1 MRPWQIWTAAIVCL
15 ALVVTAFGWLSFK
28 AIAADRAEH
37 AAQEQAQIEENVR
50 LALWRMDTRLAAL
63 LADESMRPT
72 YNYTAALSLAPLNPA
87 PATKNAPSPRDFLL
101 ISPLLNT
108 SIAEV
113 RFHFQIDAAGQ
124 VTSPSVPT
132 PEQCLFVC
140 PTYVGPE
147 QVEKAEGQLATL
159 KKLLQ
164 KQNLSDQLAKIM
176 ESNSGWLAWQDDN
189 GEALQFSNGGVIAL
203 NNNASLFGNQV
214 LVVPEPSNPGVLPN
228 APAGNDDPATGN
240 SLALPPQVAQVAPNT
255 VDSVTNDGSLAMPNP
270 GFPQLSQSDITKEQ
284 TNAAQQPTAQNAVK
298 YLNPS
303 EGYSRSGNRHN
314 TDASQTMNQQG
325 KPSAQRTSQNEIP
338 QQQGFQPQQAE
349 DQQQQQLL
357 RSVSEF
363 QQRAAYVDNSSQYN
377 GRGWNDDANRQAI
390 NNYWALNLSTPN
402 KVRGSAPQPTIRTS
416 RMVPLW
422 IDQELFLV
430 RRVMVGGDQVIQGC
444 WLDWHVMRSELL
456 KVISDLLPAADLQ
469 AVASIS
475 AEGPRILASL
485 PVRLNPGLLASATPS
500 EALSP
505 LGWSL
510 LLAWSALAI
519 AVVAIGLVG
528 QGTIALSER
537 RAVFVSAVTHELRT
551 PLTTF
556 RMYSEMLAEDMISD
570 EATRRS
576 YCRTLH
582 HEADRL
588 SHLVEN
594 VLAYAKLERGGP
606 GERRVTL
613 SLGELL
619 RIVTERVANR
629 ATQAN
634 FELVSTLDEN
644 LREKMIHTDPGAV
657 EQIVFNLVDNSCK
670 YAASAADRRLHLEMN
685 VGKNEQLLITV
696 RDHGPGIPAAER
708 NQLFL
713 PFRKSAARAAV
724 SAPGVGLGLA
734 LCRRLARAMDGDL
747 RLASSGSGTCFEL
760 QLPLS

>member
-1 MRPWQIWTAAIVCL
+1 MRPWQIWTAALVCL
-15 ALVVTAFGWLSFK
+15 TLVVTAFGWLSFK

-37 AAQEQAQIEENVR
+37 TAQEQAQLEEKVR
-50 LALWRMDTRLAAL
+50 LALWRMDTQLAKL

-72 YNYTAALSLAPLNPA
+72 YNYTAALSLAPSNLA
-87 PATKNAPSPRDFLL
+87 PATKNKVAPRDLL
-101 ISPLLNT
+101 LVSPLLNS

-113 RFHFQIDAAGQ
+113 RFHFQIDATGEI
-124 VTSPSVPT
+124 TSPSVPT
-132 PEQCLFVC
+132 SLQCEYLC
-140 PTYVGPE
+140 PSHVSAE
-147 QVEKAEGQLATL
+147 QVQTSENQLASL

-164 KQNLSDQLAKIM
+164 KQNLNEQVAKLM
-176 ESNSGWLAWQDDN
+176 ETNAGWLAWEVGN
-189 GEALQFSNGGVIAL
+189 GEALQLSNGQAVAFNDFPNHFGNNLLIVPDEPKNSLPPITPPSTSDPL
-203 NNNASLFGNQV
+203 GTSPSENTPNNAPLLANGGSLSVTG
-214 LVVPEPSNPGVLPN
+214 
-228 APAGNDDPATGN
+228 AG
-240 SLALPPQVAQVAPNT
+240 ALPLP
-255 VDSVTNDGSLAMPNP
+255 
-270 GFPQLSQSDITKEQ
+270 QSDNNLGPQ
-284 TNAAQQPTAQNAVK
+284 SGAAQQSTAQNSVK
-298 YLNPS
+298 YLNQN
-303 EGYSRSGNRHN
+303 EGYSRGGNRMNFN
-314 TDASQTMNQQG
+314 TDNSQAANQQG
-325 KPSAQRTSQNEIP
+325 KPAAQRATQQNDYL
-338 QQQGFQPQQAE
+338 PQQAAQL
-349 DQQQQQLL
+349 DQQFEEPQQQQLQ

-377 GRGWNDDANRQAI
+377 GRNWNDDTNRQAI
-390 NNYWALNLSTPN
+390 NNYWALNLNTNN
-402 KVRGSAPQPTIRTS
+402 KGKASVPQPTIRTS

-422 IDQELFLV
+422 VDQELFLV
-430 RRVMVGGDQVIQGC
+430 RRVQVGGDQVIQGC
-444 WLDWHVMRSELL
+444 WLDWNVMRGELL

-469 AVASIS
+469 AVASDS

-485 PVRLNPGLLASATPS
+485 PVRLNPGLLAAAVPA
-500 EALSP
+500 EAISP

-528 QGTIALSER
+528 HGTIALSER

-556 RMYSEMLAEDMISD
+556 RMYSEMLAEDMIGD

-606 GERRVTL
+606 GERCVTL

-619 RIVTERVANR
+619 RIVTERVTNR
-629 ATQAN
+629 AAQAN
-634 FELVSTLDEN
+634 FELESALDEN

-670 YAASAADRRLHLEMN
+670 YAVSATDRRLHLEMSI
-685 VGKNEQLLITV
+685 GKDEQLEITV

-708 NQLFL
+708 GQLFQ

-734 LCRRLARAMDGDL
+734 LCRRLAWAMHGDL
-747 RLASSGSGTCFEL
+747 RLASSQSGTCFEL
-760 QLPLS
+760 RLPL

>member
-37 AAQEQAQIEENVR
+37 TAQEQAALEENVR

-72 YNYTAALSLAPLNPA
+72 YNYTAALSLAPSNPA
-87 PATKNAPSPRDFLL
+87 PATKGSPSPRDFLL

-124 VTSPSVPT
+124 ITSPSVPT

-140 PTYVGPE
+140 PTYVGRE
-147 QVEKAEGQLATL
+147 QVEKAEGQLTTL
-159 KKLLQ
+159 KKLLKQ
-164 KQNLSDQLAKIM
+164 QNLTEQLARVM
-176 ESNSGWLAWQDDN
+176 ETNAGWLAWQDDN
-189 GEALQFSNGGVIAL
+189 GEALQLSNGGVITL
-203 NNNASLFGNQV
+203 NNSSSFFGNQV
-214 LVVPEPSNPGVLPN
+214 LAVPERATNGVLPN
-228 APAGNDDPATGN
+228 LPPADNSPPTGN
-240 SLALPPQVAQVAPNT
+240 QLALPSPPPGLVNQTLNPGEI
-255 VDSVTNDGSLAMPNP
+255 VTNGGSLAATNTEA
-270 GFPQLSQSDITKEQ
+270 PQLAQSDTPNQ
-284 TNAAQQPTAQNAVK
+284 QSNGAQSNTAQQPTSQNSVK
-298 YLNPS
+298 YLNPN
-303 EGYSRSGNRHN
+303 EGYTRSGNRAN
-314 TDASQTMNQQG
+314 NDASQTMNPQG
-325 KPSAQRTSQNEIP
+325 KPQAQRAQQYDIP
-338 QQQGFQPQQAE
+338 AQQAAMPQQAE
-349 DQQQQQLL
+349 DQQQQQLQ

-363 QQRAAYVDNSSQYN
+363 QQRAAYVDNSSQLN
-377 GRGWNDDANRQAI
+377 GRNNWNDDANRQAI
-390 NNYWALNLSTPN
+390 NSYWALNLGNTN
-402 KVRGSAPQPTIRTS
+402 KLKGSAPQPTIRTS

-422 IDQELFLV
+422 IENELFLV
-430 RRVMVGGDQVIQGC
+430 RRVMVGSDQVIQGC
-444 WLDWHVMRSELL
+444 WLDWTVMRGELL
-456 KVISDLLPAADLQ
+456 KVIGDLLPTADLQ
-469 AVASIS
+469 AVPSDS

-485 PVRLNPGLLASATPS
+485 PVRLNPGLLASVSST
-500 EALSP
+500 EGLSP

-519 AVVAIGLVG
+519 AVIAIGLVG

-556 RMYSEMLAEDMISD
+556 RMYAEMLAEDMISD

-606 GERRVTL
+606 GERRVSL

-619 RIVTERVANR
+619 RIVTERVTNR

-634 FELVSTLDEN
+634 FELVATLDDS

-670 YAASAADRRLHLEMN
+670 YAASAEDRRLHLEMR
-685 VGKNEQLLITV
+685 VGNDDQLLITV

-708 NQLFL
+708 
-713 PFRKSAARAAV
+713 S
-724 SAPGVGLGLA
+724 
-734 LCRRLARAMDGDL
+734 
-747 RLASSGSGTCFEL
+747 
-760 QLPLS
+760 